1 MPFIESR
8 LVLADIQQHEIAIGE
23 MFLQPR
29 GAYQHRGPHNGRL
42 GSLFNRLESS
52 QRWGEHSRSNQGDCS
67 SRCYRFQHRFSILN
81 GNHSVLS
88 SATGSSFATRVRG
101 TNDDAAATVSSK
113 AEDAAK
119 VTESR
124 GPTPKITPDMELDNS
139 HAAAKPAPSP
149 AAISISA

>member
-1 MPFIESR
+1 MPFVESR
-8 LVLADIQQHEIAIGE
+8 LVLADIQHHEIAIGE

-29 GAYQHRGPHNGRL
+29 GAHQHRGLHNRRL

-52 QRWGEHSRSNQGDCS
+52 QRRCEHGRSNQGDCS
-67 SRCYRFQHRFSILN
+67 SCYRFQHRFSILN
-81 GNHSVLS
+81 GSHSALS

-101 TNDDAAATVSSK
+101 TNDDAAATVSST

-124 GPTPKITPDMELDNS
+124 GPTPKI
-139 HAAAKPAPSP
+139 
-149 AAISISA
+149 